1 MRLGLHLRGLV
12 IIMSVEKSAD
22 ADLRRRL
29 DEIVTELARL
39 ETDAKDARHL
49 MVGNINQAL
58 AYLRASTKG

>member
-1 MRLGLHLRGLV
+1 
-12 IIMSVEKSAD
+12 MSVEKSAD